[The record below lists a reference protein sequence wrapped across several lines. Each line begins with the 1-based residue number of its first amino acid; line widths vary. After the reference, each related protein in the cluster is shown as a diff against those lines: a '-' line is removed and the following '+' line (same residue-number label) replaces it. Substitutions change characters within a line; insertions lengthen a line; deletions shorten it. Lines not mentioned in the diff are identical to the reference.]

1 MLESLEETRGSVHRR
16 WVQCVPVWYVW
27 FSSHLRTTISSMQ
40 HGCILRASEHGDDPD
55 AALQMSTGQESELTE
70 VVHSLNSYA
79 GHMLTLFHDYRALRD
94 TERATGRY
102 MS

>member
-1 MLESLEETRGSVHRR
+1 MGSVCA
-16 WVQCVPVWYVW
+16 CVVCLVY
-27 FSSHLRTTISSMQ
+27 LRTTISSMQ

-55 AALQMSTGQESELTE
+55 TASQMSTGQESELTE

-94 TERATGRY
+94 REREQLGAT
-102 MS
+102 